1 MRKVLLI
8 APMSSVHERFNIANF
23 SALEA
28 NGFEVSVIA
37 NFSLCDHDKQYKK
50 ELENKGIELF
60 DLPFQRAS
68 LLKNLKLIPE
78 IKKIIKNGGFDIVHA
93 HTETGGILT
102 RLSVSADKNA
112 EYFYTPHGMSFYKG
126 SSLKSQ
132 LIYRPIERFICGKM
146 AKVFCI
152 NEEEYETVKAW
163 KKGNEVFVHGIG
175 LDLDSVIN
183 AENKDEIS
191 KSSLMEIFEN
201 PKSVCNDE
209 TKISSYEPH
218 LMTMLKLTPKV
229 ISQIKQM
236 APDVTLVGFKL
247 LEGVSKE
254 ELYEV
259 ASRLRQKN
267 KADFIVANDLAKIG
281 NGKHWAMILNKDGI
295 VKECNTKKE
304 IATALEEL
312 LF

>member
-1 MRKVLLI
+1 M
-8 APMSSVHERFNIANF
+8 
-23 SALEA
+23 
-28 NGFEVSVIA
+28 G
-37 NFSLCDHDKQYKK
+37 
-50 ELENKGIELF
+50 
-60 DLPFQRAS
+60 
-68 LLKNLKLIPE
+68 
-78 IKKIIKNGGFDIVHA
+78 KKIIITSGPTNERIDAVMKITNMSTGALGNVVA
-93 HTETGGILT
+93 ETFLEDKYEEIEKIFYIST
-102 RLSVSADKNA
+102 KLSYKPRIKSEKVELVTVESTQDLLEALKEIFANNKIDVIIHSAAVGDYAGKYVIRA
-112 EYFYTPHGMSFYKG
+112 EE
-126 SSLKSQ
+126 L
-132 LIYRPIERFICGKM
+132 
-146 AKVFCI
+146 V
-152 NEEEYETVKAW
+152 EEIFEK
-163 KKGNEVFVHGIG
+163 IQ
-175 LDLDSVIN
+175 N

-254 ELYEV
+254 ELYDV

-281 NGKHWAMILNKDGI
+281 NGKHWAMIIGEDGI
-295 VKECNTKKE
+295 VTECNTKLE
-304 IATALEEL
+304 IAKALENL